1 MDLGSL
7 QDKGRDIYELTVG
20 NHLLKGKQ
28 TSKQEN
34 LFQLKSCLLIIGKM
48 QSLPRPMLLTQ
59 KNGSGKD
66 GTVLE
71 VQAVVRKKILFSTR
85 PTPLRKETPS
95 DKVTQAAGTET
106 SQGEKRR
113 KLN

>member
-1 MDLGSL
+1 
-7 QDKGRDIYELTVG
+7 
-20 NHLLKGKQ
+20 
-28 TSKQEN
+28 
-34 LFQLKSCLLIIGKM
+34 M

-59 KNGSGKD
+59 KNCSGKD

-85 PTPLRKETPS
+85 PTPLRKETPI
-95 DKVTQAAGTET
+95 TQAAGAET